1 MPAAIDRDER
11 ERVIYEAAIRLLS
24 DRGPGALT
32 LRNLAVE
39 LGGSITLVTHV
50 YPDRA
55 SLMRGITQQAIDEF
69 DRDLAKLERGA
80 DERARLRLLLE
91 WMLPMTKS
99 DQVKERGRVMLVSY
113 RDSDLHVS
121 VFFVAMDQKMR
132 ALLRSHLEPFLVG
145 TELDLA
151 VETLRVMING
161 VVLATSEHPGKW
173 PRRRILALLDH
184 QLGLMGLA

>member
-1 MPAAIDRDER
+1 MPAAIDRDQR
-11 ERVIYEAAIRLLS
+11 EQVIYEAAMRLLS

-32 LRNLAVE
+32 LRNLADE
-39 LGGSITLVTHV
+39 LNGSITLVTHV

-55 SLMRGITQQAIDEF
+55 SLMKGLTHRAIDEF
-69 DRDLAKLERGA
+69 DRDLAELEQGA

-99 DQVKERGRVMLVSY
+99 EQVKERARVMLVSY

-132 ALLRSHLEPFLVG
+132 ALLRSHLEPFLAG
-145 TELDLA
+145 DDLDLA

-173 PRRRILALLDH
+173 PRKRILALLDH
-184 QLGLMGLA
+184 QLGLMGLN